1 MAYKALYRTYRP
13 STFEEVAGQKHIV
26 KTLENALRT
35 QKIAHAY
42 LFTGPRGTGKTTMAK
57 LVAKALNCEE
67 GLGCQCNQCSN
78 CLAVNDGSHPD
89 VIEIDAASN
98 NGVEDVRDLIE
109 RVKYSPMKGKYK
121 VYIIDEVHM
130 MSASAFNALLK
141 TLEEPPAHVIF
152 ILATTEPHKVLP
164 TILSRC
170 QRYDFTKV
178 DEGSI
183 NERMKKIL
191 EKEKVSYEDDALKL
205 IISLADGGVRDALS
219 LLDQSIA
226 YAGNHLSLLDLEE
239 LFGLAGTKE
248 KIALLSAIS
257 KANYNEVLNIM
268 SSFISHGVD
277 IRRLTNDLLN
287 IMKDLLIYHK
297 TNNTKL
303 LTAVNE
309 NDIDAFASLISFK
322 KASEMIDIL
331 LDAQSEF
338 KVVNQIRSLFEITL
352 FKMASLFENNEEP
365 VYVAPTKEE
374 VKVETRIE
382 VKPEIKVETPKVET
396 KVETIK
402 EEPPFME
409 VKEETKTETIVETKI
424 EPTIETKVEPVKEE
438 KEDELPPFLQ
448 EIREETEELP
458 PLVNEGERNFLD
470 DDTVVKIMVSGNK
483 EQKLALTAKWS
494 SLQSIMF
501 DPRLGKYATLLKDGQ
516 PYVLTK
522 EILVL
527 QYELSSLADKV
538 NIASNQQSLKEIVS
552 KLVGRTVSVYA
563 LSRSEAVRLYE
574 KFRNLYQVGKLPK
587 LGEFTLNINF

>member
-183 NERMKKIL
+183 NERMKEIL

-226 YAGNHLSLLDLEE
+226 YAGNHLSLLDLED

-382 VKPEIKVETPKVET
+382 VKPEIKVETPRVET

-409 VKEETKTETIVETKI
+409 VKEETKTETIVDTKI

-494 SLQSIMF
+494 SLQSLMF

-563 LSRSEAVRLYE
+563 LSRFEAVRLYE

>member
-67 GLGCQCNQCSN
+67 GLGCQCNKCSN
-78 CLAVNDGSHPD
+78 CLAINDGSHPD

-141 TLEEPPAHVIF
+141 TLEEPPSHVIF

-178 DEGSI
+178 DEVSI
-183 NERMKKIL
+183 NERIKQIL
-191 EKEKVSYEDDALKL
+191 EIEKVSYDEDAIKL

-226 YAGNHLSLLDLEE
+226 YAGNHLALHDLEE

-248 KIALLSAIS
+248 KIALLQAIS
-257 KANYNEVLNIM
+257 TINYNKILSLISE
-268 SSFISHGVD
+268 FIDHGVD
-277 IRRLTNDLLN
+277 IRRLTTDLLN

-297 TNNTKL
+297 TGNTSL
-303 LTAVNE
+303 LTTIKE
-309 NDIDAFASLISFK
+309 EDIKDFAQLVSFK
-322 KASEMIDIL
+322 KACEMIDIL
-331 LDAQSEF
+331 LDAQNEF

-352 FKMASLFENNEEP
+352 FKLTALFENSEE
-365 VYVAPTKEE
+365 KEE
-374 VKVETRIE
+374 IKTELKE
-382 VKPEIKVETPKVET
+382 EIKTAE
-396 KVETIK
+396 K
-402 EEPPFME
+402 E
-409 VKEETKTETIVETKI
+409 KQTKI
-424 EPTIETKVEPVKEE
+424 EVVKEE
-438 KEDELPPFLQ
+438 KVKVTPVVETKKETILQNNNEVIINEEKEELPPFLQ
-448 EIREETEELP
+448 EIQEEKKDLT
-458 PLVNEGERNFLD
+458 PLVNDGERNYLD
-470 DDTVVKIMVSGNK
+470 DDFIIKAMVSGNK
-483 EQKLALTAKWS
+483 EQKLALTNKWNL
-494 SLQSIMF
+494 LQNLTF
-501 DPRLGKYATLLKDGQ
+501 DPRLGKFAILLKDGQ
-516 PYVLTK
+516 PYILTK
-522 EILVL
+522 EILIL

-552 KLVGRTVSVYA
+552 KIIGRPISIYA
-563 LSRSEAVRLYE
+563 LSRTEAVRLYE
-574 KFRNLYQVGKLPK
+574 KYRNLYQVGRLPK
-587 LGEFTLNINF
+587 LGDFELKIDF

>member
-13 STFEEVAGQKHIV
+13 SSFEEVAGQKHIV

-67 GLGCQCNQCSN
+67 GLGCQCNHCSN
-78 CLAVNDGSHPD
+78 CLAINDGSHPD

-141 TLEEPPAHVIF
+141 TLEEPPSHVIF

-178 DEGSI
+178 DEVSI
-183 NERMKKIL
+183 NERIKQIL
-191 EKEKVSYEDDALKL
+191 EIEKISYDEDAIKL

-226 YAGNHLSLLDLEE
+226 YAGNYLSLHDLEE

-248 KIALLSAIS
+248 KIALLQAIS
-257 KANYNEVLNIM
+257 TTNYNEILNLI
-268 SSFISHGVD
+268 SAFIDHGVD
-277 IRRLTNDLLN
+277 IRRLTSDLLN

-297 TNNTKL
+297 TNNTSL
-303 LTAVNE
+303 LTTIKKEDVE
-309 NDIDAFASLISFK
+309 EFAKLISFK
-322 KASEMIDIL
+322 KACEMIDIL
-331 LDAQSEF
+331 LEAQNEF

-352 FKMASLFENNEEP
+352 FKLTALFENNDEESN
-365 VYVAPTKEE
+365 
-374 VKVETRIE
+374 
-382 VKPEIKVETPKVET
+382 EI
-396 KVETIK
+396 
-402 EEPPFME
+402 
-409 VKEETKTETIVETKI
+409 KEETKPVTTEKKVKI
-424 EPTIETKVEPVKEE
+424 EPVKEE
-438 KEDELPPFLQ
+438 KIVVTPVKEIKTEPLLETKNETIIKEVKEELPPFLQ
-448 EIREETEELP
+448 EIEEEKKDLT
-458 PLVNEGERNFLD
+458 PLVNDGEKNYLD
-470 DDTVVKIMVSGNK
+470 DDFIIKVMVSGNK
-483 EQKLALTAKWS
+483 EQKIALTSKWNL
-494 SLQSIMF
+494 LQNLTL
-501 DPRLGKYATLLKDGQ
+501 DPRLGKYAILLKDGQ
-516 PYVLTK
+516 PYILTK
-522 EILVL
+522 EILIL
-527 QYELSSLADKV
+527 QYELSSLANKV
-538 NIASNQQSLKEIVS
+538 NISSNQQSLKEIVS
-552 KLVGRTVSVYA
+552 KLVGRPISVYA
-563 LSRSEAVRLYE
+563 LSRTEAVRLYE
-574 KFRNLYQVGKLPK
+574 KYRNLYQVGRLPK
-587 LGEFTLNINF
+587 LGEFDLKIDF

>member
-67 GLGCQCNQCSN
+67 GLGCQCNACSN
-78 CLAVNDGSHPD
+78 CIAINDGSHPD

-178 DEGSI
+178 DETSI
-183 NERMKKIL
+183 HERMKDIL
-191 EKEKVSYEDDALKL
+191 CKEHINYDDDALDL

-226 YAGNHLSLLDLEE
+226 YAGNHLVLNDLEE

-248 KIALLSAIS
+248 KLALLKAIS
-257 KANYNEVLNIM
+257 EVNYQEVLSLM
-268 SSFISHGVD
+268 SSFINHGVD
-277 IRRLTNDLLN
+277 IRRLTSDLLN
-287 IMKDLLIYHK
+287 IMKDVLIYHK
-297 TNNTKL
+297 TNNVSL
-303 LTAVNE
+303 LTSIKENE
-309 NDIDAFASLISFK
+309 IETFASYISFK
-322 KASEMIDIL
+322 QASELIDIL

-338 KVVNQIRSLFEITL
+338 KVVNQVKSLFEITL
-352 FKMASLFENNEEP
+352 LKMTALFEVKDDTVLTSVSPRTEIAVDNRVEIKP
-365 VYVAPTKEE
+365 V
-374 VKVETRIE
+374 VKVEPRVDEAIVEEKDDAVIE
-382 VKPEIKVETPKVET
+382 ET
-396 KVETIK
+396 KDDVKDITTTNDTKVDTKPVVNEPVVEEK
-402 EEPPFME
+402 DEVPPFMLDVDS
-409 VKEETKTETIVETKI
+409 VKNLA
-424 EPTIETKVEPVKEE
+424 P
-438 KEDELPPFLQ
+438 L
-448 EIREETEELP
+448 ETEGNL
-458 PLVNEGERNFLD
+458 NQLD
-470 DDTVVKIMVSGNK
+470 DDTIIKIMVSGNK
-483 EQKLALTAKWS
+483 DQKLQLSSIWG
-494 SLQSIMF
+494 SLQSLMF

-522 EILVL
+522 EILII
-527 QYELSSLADKV
+527 QYDLASLADKV
-538 NIASNQQSLKEIVS
+538 NITSNQESLKEIVS
-552 KLVGRTVSVYA
+552 KMVGRTVSIYA
-563 LSRSEAVRLYE
+563 LSRVEAVRLYE
-574 KFRNLYQVGKLPK
+574 RYRNLYQVGRLPK
-587 LGEFTLNINF
+587 LGEFELDIKF

>member
-67 GLGCQCNQCSN
+67 GLGCQCNLCPN

-178 DEGSI
+178 DETSI
-183 NERMKKIL
+183 NERMKEIL
-191 EKEKVSYEDDALKL
+191 NKEKIGYEDDALKL

-226 YAGNHLSLLDLEE
+226 YAGNYLTLADLEE

-248 KIALLSAIS
+248 KINLLKAIS
-257 KANYNEVLNIM
+257 ASNYQEVLSLMN
-268 SSFISHGVD
+268 SFVNHGVD

-297 TNNTKL
+297 TANTSL
-303 LTAVNE
+303 LTTIHKDE
-309 NDIDAFASLISFK
+309 IESFASLIDFK
-322 KASEMIDIL
+322 KATQMIEIL
-331 LDAQSEF
+331 LSAQSEF

-352 FKMASLFENNEEP
+352 LKLTSLFEKEEIEAKE
-365 VYVAPTKEE
+365 VIIKEVKVEPTVKE
-374 VKVETRIE
+374 VKVET
-382 VKPEIKVETPKVET
+382 VKEEIKVAPVVE
-396 KVETIK
+396 
-402 EEPPFME
+402 
-409 VKEETKTETIVETKI
+409 
-424 EPTIETKVEPVKEE
+424 ETKVEPVKEE
-438 KEDELPPFLQ
+438 AKVEPVVETKGEEIIEEEEDDLPPFLQ
-448 EIREETEELP
+448 DLTKETKEIP
-458 PLVNEGERNFLD
+458 PLENEGESNYLD
-470 DDTVVKIMVSGNK
+470 EDTIIKIMVTGNK
-483 EQKLALTAKWS
+483 EGKLKLIDDWKNLQKL
-494 SLQSIMF
+494 IM
-501 DPRLGKYATLLKDGQ
+501 DPRLGKYASLLKDGA
-516 PYVLTK
+516 PVVLSK
-522 EILVL
+522 EIVIL
-527 QYELSSLADKV
+527 QYELESFAKKV
-538 NIASNQQSLKEIVS
+538 NIKSNQEPLKEIIS
-552 KLVGRTVSVYA
+552 KLLGRTVSVYA
-563 LSRSEAVRLYE
+563 VPRQEVVKLFE
-574 KFRNLYQVGKLPK
+574 KFRNLYQVGRLPK
-587 LGEFTLNINF
+587 IGEFTININF

>member
-183 NERMKKIL
+183 NERMKEIL

-309 NDIDAFASLISFK
+309 NDIDAFASLISFE

-382 VKPEIKVETPKVET
+382 VKPEIKVETP